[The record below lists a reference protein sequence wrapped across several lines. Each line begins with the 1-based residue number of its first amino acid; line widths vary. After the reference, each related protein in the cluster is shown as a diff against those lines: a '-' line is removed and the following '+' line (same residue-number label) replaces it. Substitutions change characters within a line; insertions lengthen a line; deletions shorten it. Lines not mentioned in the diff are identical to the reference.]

1 MKQIDHSTVINSL
14 EIITIKIY
22 RTLSYI
28 QQYSVR
34 LFLIIIMD
42 IVRYYL
48 ICAFIETSRFSSIS
62 IIAIMLDLKR
72 DVTNS
77 VQNVTVGLLLVLTPW
92 HAHVRILYITLS
104 LEEVT

>member
-1 MKQIDHSTVINSL
+1 VKEIDHSTVINLL

-28 QQYSVR
+28 QQYSIM

-42 IVRYYL
+42 IVRYHL
-48 ICAFIETSRFSSIS
+48 ICAFIETSRFSNIS

-77 VQNVTVGLLLVLTPW
+77 IQNATVGLFV
-92 HAHVRILYITLS
+92 
-104 LEEVT
+104 

>member
-1 MKQIDHSTVINSL
+1 VKQIDHSTVINSL

-22 RTLSYI
+22 RMLSYI

-34 LFLIIIMD
+34 LCLIVIVG
-42 IVRYYL
+42 IVRYHL
-48 ICAFIETSRFSSIS
+48 IRAFIETSRFSSIS

-77 VQNVTVGLLLVLTPW
+77 VQNVTVVGLLV
-92 HAHVRILYITLS
+92 
-104 LEEVT
+104 